1 MSSYFQEQAEE
12 SENEGSVASNSSDGP
27 KSKKRKVE
35 KKKKRRIES
44 SDEEEDE
51 EDDELKAREE
61 MKGFVV
67 DEDEDEGNEDGS
79 DDEKKSEKSESD
91 ADDLLED
98 DLDLVNE
105 NIGMKVGGRVQ
116 ISDDEDDREKIQREL
131 FNGTG
136 DDYEDDDFVERRPHR
151 RDRSRSRSES
161 SHESEEDDRFI
172 VEDDDG
178 HRRRRHRGTASNRAE
193 LREAQDI
200 FGFED
205 EDILGMNEI
214 FDQVDD
220 YEDGEGDETRK
231 EKTLLSVLEPED
243 LELHKSED
251 HKIIYADIPE
261 RFQTRPIP
269 VQKAEEDEL
278 KLEAQWIMKRAF
290 DRLNVISVQDGY
302 QLEFIESGTSNED
315 TVKQE
320 APEKVQE
327 ALNFIRNS
335 NLEVLFIA
343 FYRKEHI
350 YEILGVQ
357 DLWAIYE
364 YDEKWLHLRDRQ
376 ARLKELLRR
385 MESFVNE
392 VPESEGLVRRV
403 KAEDYA
409 RIETA
414 ETNEEVNDCFEHFQL
429 YYSNFLTRMVQ
440 HEIEKNQ
447 DPEHQAQAVP
457 KTTAKNDK
465 YWSCALNGPGD
476 VVAKFGLTAEQV
488 AENFEFPRHIAE
500 SNPQAPLE
508 VAKDLVNQLFET
520 SEVIIRGAK
529 YVFAYQ
535 LSREPAVRR
544 RVRQM
549 YRNYAKLRVYPTRR
563 GQVDIDESNP
573 IFPRRYLVGKPV
585 RELERAEF
593 LEYHAAKEQGLL
605 NVEVYVDPK
614 GSIEGHNIAE
624 DFMNTEDVFGETTE
638 TSHSAMEWKRL
649 REEALEQ
656 CIMDILCPYFA
667 KETYEVL
674 LDESR
679 KHVLKECRA
688 KLEKA
693 LMVGRYRPTIEYA
706 NEEEERRE
714 PEQDSENKNF
724 PPARIVAIAPTA
736 EFSGESQAVALD
748 ENGVVLDHCPVTFHS
763 KFRDQGVNW
772 DVSLRAFIAMC
783 RKYRPHVIAI
793 AGTDL
798 RSVNLKRDLERSLDE
813 AVDDQRLEIRIPV
826 EIVSAEVGRIFSNSK
841 TGREEFPHHNPNT
854 RLAISVGRCLRDP
867 LLEYARLYNKEKDY
881 LSIRLHPMQA
891 NVPERDLSW
900 AFQREF
906 VNRVNEVG
914 VDINYCIEFPH
925 TNGVMQFVCGFGPR
939 KAEHVMQLLEHQS
952 LILDAR
958 SKLVT
963 LCSLGPTIFINSA
976 GFIKIDIEKVR
987 DTAEDY
993 VEQLD
998 GSRVHPETYEWA
1010 RKMAMD
1016 ALEYDETND
1025 PANAIDDV
1033 IQQPDRLKELDLDAF
1048 AEELARQG
1056 FGNKQITL
1064 YDIRAEL
1071 NHRYKDLRQ
1080 PYQSLQGMDLFN
1092 ILVPNPDLFLPG
1104 KLITGRVQR
1113 VQMKKSDPDRGPMDE
1128 NDSRNQVGVRVILD
1142 EGVNGFIR
1150 RKDCSDDPDSIRDLN
1165 DVFKQQMPIICKILQ
1180 FNENNFSCNLSCK
1193 GSDLKSGQPQLDK
1206 YFDTPRCE
1214 QDNRKLDMRK
1224 TMNTFKTRFVKRV
1237 ISHQA
1242 FHNVTHAD
1250 AERMLRT
1257 MNQGEAIIR
1266 PSSKSMNHL
1275 TVTWKV
1281 AEGVYQHVN
1290 IAESKKK
1297 HYFNLGK
1304 ELKIDKESYEDLDE
1318 ILARFVTPMAEY
1330 AREVLGH
1337 KYSLEGWIFED
1348 HKEEI
1353 EANIKAQREQAPARI
1368 PYVFTVSREF
1378 PGKFVISYQLRKPL
1392 HEYFTV
1398 TPEGVRFRQRTF
1410 PTLESMI
1417 NWFKQHYREM
1427 PRR

>member
-1 MSSYFQEQAEE
+1 MSSYLQDQAEE
-12 SENEGSVASNSSDGP
+12 SENEGSVSSVESDAP

-35 KKKKRRIES
+35 DQKKKRKIES
-44 SDEEEDE
+44 SDEDDDE
-51 EDDELKAREE
+51 EDDDARAREE

-67 DEDEDEGNEDGS
+67 DEEEDDNEDEDGS
-79 DDEKKSEKSESD
+79 DDDKKSEKSESD
-91 ADDLLED
+91 ADDLLDD

-105 NIGMKVGGRVQ
+105 NIGVKVGGRVQ

-131 FNGTG
+131 FNGAANDY
-136 DDYEDDDFVERRPHR
+136 DDEDDFVERRPSR
-151 RDRSRSRSES
+151 RERSRSRSES

-172 VEDDDG
+172 VEDDEG
-178 HRRRRHRGTASNRAE
+178 SRRRRHRGGASNRAE

-205 EDILGMNEI
+205 EDILGINDI
-214 FDQVDD
+214 L
-220 YEDGEGDETRK
+220 GEGDDYDEEGGEESRQ
-231 EKTLLSVLEPED
+231 EKTLLNVLEPED

-261 RFQTRPIP
+261 RFQVRPIP

-278 KLEAQWIMKRAF
+278 KMEAQWIMKRAF
-290 DRLNVISVQDGY
+290 DNSNLVSHQEGY
-302 QLEFIESGTSNED
+302 ALVKQNMSNED
-315 TVKQE
+315 KLRNE
-320 APEKVQE
+320 APEKIQE

-343 FYRKEHI
+343 FYRKEHVDEVLSI
-350 YEILGVQ
+350 Q

-364 YDEKWLHLRDRQ
+364 YDERWLHLRDRQ
-376 ARLKELLRR
+376 NRLKELMRR
-385 MESFVNE
+385 METFVSE
-392 VPESEGLVRRV
+392 VPESEGLVRPV
-403 KAEDYA
+403 KPDDYA
-409 RIETA
+409 KIEIA

-447 DPEHQAQAVP
+447 DPDHQAQAVP

-465 YWSCALNGPGD
+465 YWSCAFNGPGD
-476 VVAKFGLTAEQV
+476 VVKHFGLTSEQV
-488 AENFEFPRHIAE
+488 AENFEFPRHIAQSSE
-500 SNPQAPLE
+500 YAPMD
-508 VAKDLVNQLFET
+508 VAQSLVNQLFENP
-520 SEVIIRGAK
+520 EMIIKGAK

-544 RVRQM
+544 RIRLM

-563 GQVDIDESNP
+563 GIVDIDESNP
-573 IFPRRYLVGKPV
+573 IYPRRYLTNKSV
-585 RELERAEF
+585 RTLKHAEF
-593 LEYHAAKEQGLL
+593 LEYHAAKQQGLL
-605 NVEVYVDPK
+605 NVEIYVDPE
-614 GSIEGHNIAE
+614 GSDTNIAE
-624 DFMNTEDVFGETTE
+624 DFMRNEDIFGEMTE
-638 TSHSAMEWKRL
+638 TSFAAMEWKRL
-649 REEALEQ
+649 REESLKQ
-656 CIMDILCPYFA
+656 CIMEMLCPYFA

-674 LDESR
+674 LDEAK
-679 KHVLKECRA
+679 KHVMRECRS
-688 KLEKA
+688 KLETT
-693 LMVGRYRPTIEYA
+693 LMVGRYQKTVRYDHDDD
-706 NEEEERRE
+706 EEREHTR
-714 PEQDSENKNF
+714 DV
-724 PPARIVAIAPTA
+724 RIVCIAPTA
-736 EFSGESQAVALD
+736 EFSGESQAVCLD
-748 ENGVVLDHCPVTFHS
+748 ENGLMVDHCPVTFHS
-763 KFRDQGVNW
+763 KFRNEGVNW
-772 DVSLRAFIAMC
+772 DVSLRAFVAMV
-783 RKYRPHVIAI
+783 RKHRPHVIAI

-798 RSVNLKRDLERSLDE
+798 RSIGLKRDLERHIDE
-813 AVDDQRLEIRIPV
+813 AVNDDRLDVKVPV
-826 EIVSAEVGRIFSNSK
+826 EIVSTETAKIYCNSK
-841 TGREEFPHHNPNT
+841 TGREEFPHQHPNT
-854 RLAISVGRCLRDP
+854 RLAISAGRCLLDP
-867 LLEYARLYNKEKDY
+867 LLEYARLFNKENDY
-881 LSIRLHPMQA
+881 LSIKLHPLQGEL
-891 NVPERDLSW
+891 PERDLSW

-939 KAEHVMQLLEHQS
+939 KAEHVMQLLEHQG
-952 LILDAR
+952 LVLDAR

-987 DTAEDY
+987 DTADDY

-1056 FGNKQITL
+1056 FGDKQVTL

-1071 NHRYKDLRQ
+1071 NNRYADLREQ
-1080 PYQSLQGMDLFN
+1080 YQSLQGMDLFK
-1092 ILVPNPDLFLPG
+1092 ILVLNPEYYAEG
-1104 KLITGRVQR
+1104 KLVSGRVQR
-1113 VQMKKSDPDRGPMDE
+1113 VQMKRGDPDRPELDPT
-1128 NDSRNQVGVRVILD
+1128 DPRNQVGVRVMLD
-1142 EGVNGFIR
+1142 EGVSGFIR

-1165 DVFKQQMPIICKILQ
+1165 DVFKPQMPIICKVIQ
-1180 FNENNFSCNLSCK
+1180 FNDNNFSCNLSCK
-1193 GSDLKSGQPQLDK
+1193 GSDLKSAQPVMDEC
-1206 YFDTPRCE
+1206 FDQERCDA
-1214 QDNRKLDMRK
+1214 DNKKLEMK
-1224 TMNTFKTRFVKRV
+1224 KSMNTFKTRFVKRV

-1250 AERMLRT
+1250 AERMLKT

-1290 IAESKKK
+1290 IEESKKK

-1304 ELKIDKESYEDLDE
+1304 VLTINGESYEDLDE

-1330 AREVLGH
+1330 AREVLNH
-1337 KYSLEGWIFED
+1337 KYALDCIFED
-1348 HKEEI
+1348 SKAEI
-1353 EANIKAQREQAPARI
+1353 EANIKAQREQAPSRI
-1368 PYVFTVSREF
+1368 PYVFTVSREY
-1378 PGKFVISYQLRKPL
+1378 PGKFVISYQLRKSL

-1398 TPEGVRFRQRTF
+1398 MPEGIRFRKLRF
-1410 PTLESMI
+1410 PQFESMI
-1417 NWFKQHYREM
+1417 NWFKLHYREPP
-1427 PRR
+1427 PR